1 MGLHLRYT
9 TAATA
14 GAALLGLAVYAVF
27 KSGAL
32 RPVLVG
38 AIRGGV
44 KAADWVGDTVSCAKK
59 NVEGMVAE
67 AKAGQAKS
75 VAQAKPVV
83 KTAPKPAA
91 KPAAK
96 KPVAKPA
103 SKPVTKPVAKP
114 AG

>member
-14 GAALLGLAVYAVF
+14 GVALLGLTVYAVF

-44 KAADWVGDTVSCAKK
+44 KAAEWVGDSVSCAKK
-59 NVEGMVAE
+59 NIEGMVAE
-67 AKAGQAKS
+67 AKAGQAK
-75 VAQAKPVV
+75 AKPAAAQMAA
-83 KTAPKPAA
+83 KPTAKSAAKPAA
-91 KPAAK
+91 KPAPKASAK
-96 KPVAKPA
+96 AAPKAAPA
-103 SKPVTKPVAKP
+103 PEA
-114 AG
+114 